1 MDVVYF
7 YRDVPR
13 GAAYGRGVTEELRY
27 SLRSLAANLA
37 GLEHVHVFGGRPPW
51 LSEHASYY
59 PVKQAGRKHENTWRV
74 WRHIASAARN
84 GYLPEWF
91 LIMNDDYF
99 LMRPFAGDVPAY
111 TSGPLTA
118 WLAARSKTA
127 LLETG
132 RRTQDLIAAHGVPH
146 ELQLG
151 YELHVPLPVHGP
163 TLAAL
168 WPALDEASNGGR
180 MLTHRLMKR
189 SILANLTPGMNGSAE
204 LMASDV
210 KVLGNGRD
218 KPDAFAGP
226 WLSTSDDAF
235 ARRNVSPVGVEIR
248 TQFRGRSRFEAPEV
262 VPADPRAAP
271 GAPRLVRP

>member
-13 GAAYGRGVTEELRY
+13 GMSASGKFTAELRY
-27 SLRSLAANLA
+27 SLRSLAENMA
-37 GLEHVHVFGGRPPW
+37 GLDEVHVFGGRPPW
-51 LSEHASYY
+51 LSEHVHHY

-74 WRHIASAARN
+74 WRQIASAARN
-84 GYLPEWF
+84 GYLPDWF

-99 LMRPFAGDVPAY
+99 LMNPWAGPVPAY
-111 TSGPLTA
+111 TSGPLSD

-127 LLETG
+127 LSEAG
-132 RRTQDLIAAHGVPH
+132 ARTQAFIAAHGVPV

-168 WPALDEASNGGR
+168 WPALDEATQHGK
-180 MLTHRLMKR
+180 MMTHRLMKR
-189 SILANLTPGMNGSAE
+189 SIIANLTPGLNEAAE
-204 LMASDV
+204 LMPHDV
-210 KVLGNGRD
+210 KVLGNGKD
-218 KPDAFAGP
+218 DPAVFAGP
-226 WLSTSDDAF
+226 WISTSDDAF
-235 ARRNVSPVGVEIR
+235 ARRNTSPIGVTIR
-248 TQFRGRSRFEAPEV
+248 GAFRRRCRFEAPEV
-262 VPADPRAAP
+262 VPTDRRTAH